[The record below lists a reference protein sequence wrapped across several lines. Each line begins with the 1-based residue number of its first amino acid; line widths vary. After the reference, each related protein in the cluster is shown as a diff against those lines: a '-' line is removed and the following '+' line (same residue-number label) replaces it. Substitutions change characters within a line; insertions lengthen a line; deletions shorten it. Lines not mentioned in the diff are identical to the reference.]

1 MRLWSRLEEG
11 HLGLLFLLIIGWKR
25 RSKVSI
31 FSCFLN
37 GFWLSTLVYNASIEF
52 VGIVVFVMIR
62 YVLKK
67 IRLARQTERCRRSA
81 HQEVLQFYDSVD
93 SFVVQI

>member
-11 HLGLLFLLIIGWKR
+11 HLGLLFLLIIGSKR
-25 RSKVSI
+25 RSKVWI
-31 FSCFLN
+31 FSCFVEY
-37 GFWLSTLVYNASIEF
+37 FWFITLFYNASIEF

-81 HQEVLQFYDSVD
+81 HQEVLQFYNFVD
-93 SFVVQI
+93 CFVV